1 LVKNDAG
8 GKTMEIKAYK
18 LLTEPN
24 WDYELV
30 NTIVETLGNSEK
42 ETSNSQ
48 IANEFAVILKNIYEY
63 KEKVLEGVLPMLE
76 NYPDIKPLF
85 EFTSLEKDNRARPI
99 LVNLTSQKK
108 LHAGMSKEEMDAIM
122 LEGVEDWAKSVSG
135 EYSDVKIEN
144 LSELIEFLKDLET
157 EDSVKMKMITIYSER
172 YTLLPRAQQFIAEA
186 IKILQEFYPIV
197 EKEFE
202 EAILSLQDKS
212 YLESNLKEL
221 GLIKFGKCNQMVVQP
236 CILPYN
242 QIAVDWRDEEE
253 KDVAADIGIYVFR
266 LNSTHKKI
274 ALSDSKIL
282 SALKTLGDATRLKI
296 VRMLSGRKMY
306 IQEIA
311 DVLGLTPATV
321 SHHINLLLQ
330 EGFVCV
336 TVDVEKAKKI
346 FYEINPE
353 KFNELGDAVKQ
364 LGLEALGTDRKGE
377 GL

>member
-1 LVKNDAG
+1 
-8 GKTMEIKAYK
+8 MEIKEYK

-30 NTIVETLGNSEK
+30 NTIVDTLDNKEK
-42 ETSNSQ
+42 ETNITP
-48 IANEFAVILKNIYEY
+48 IAKEFAVILKNVYEY
-63 KEKVLEGVLPMLE
+63 KEKVLEGVLPILE
-76 NYPDIKPLF
+76 KYPDIKLLF
-85 EFTSLEKDNRARPI
+85 EITSLEKDNRARPI

-108 LHAGMSKEEMDAIM
+108 LHMGMTKEEMDAIM
-122 LEGVEDWAKSVSG
+122 LEGLQDWAKSVIG
-135 EYSDVKIEN
+135 EYSDVRIRS
-144 LSELIEFLKDLET
+144 LSELIAFLKDLET

-172 YTLLPRAQQFIAEA
+172 YTLLTRAQQFIAES
-186 IKILQEFYPIV
+186 IKILQEYYPIV
-197 EKEFE
+197 EKEYE
-202 EAILSLQDKS
+202 EAIVSLQDKS
-212 YLESNLKEL
+212 YLESNFNDL
-221 GLIKFGKCNQMVVQP
+221 GYIKFGKCNRMVVQP

-253 KDVAADIGIYVFR
+253 KDVAADVGIYVFQ
-266 LNSTHKKI
+266 LSNTNKKV

-282 SALKTLGDATRLKI
+282 SALKALGDATRLKI
-296 VRMLSGRKMY
+296 IHMLSGKKMY

-346 FYEINPE
+346 FYEIHPE
-353 KFNELGDAVKQ
+353 KFTELGEAVKQ
-364 LGLEALGTDRKGE
+364 LGLEALSTDRKGE
-377 GL
+377 GQ

>member
-1 LVKNDAG
+1 
-8 GKTMEIKAYK
+8 MEIKAYK

-135 EYSDVKIEN
+135 EYRDVKIEN

-197 EKEFE
+197 EEEFE

-266 LNSTHKKI
+266 LSSTHKKI

-296 VRMLSGRKMY
+296 VRMLFGRKMY

-364 LGLEALGTDRKGE
+364 LGLEALGTDRKGD